1 MSEPMDDVIAQLAQA
16 DAMLKAI
23 PGAED
28 ILRNAASPEEAMR
41 RLTELLTK
49 NPEGMAALVP
59 VAQSFSDSIQK
70 AMNEGPPPVFTA
82 PSGEVKWNPLV
93 EAGILERM
101 EIDGDVPELRT
112 GPLPEGAKP
121 AIPVKTRSIDP
132 VFVGLQLKKTSEMAA
147 ASFALAAEE
156 HRALC
161 DQIQEDASKA
171 GLLPAVVADLLPP
184 VPTGIKGY
192 EAGRVPAPW
201 EPEPVSPLD
210 TLGLSKDE
218 ISELAWLAIATTQ
231 GRRSLA
237 PVIEQT
243 VVDNA
248 PDGISIRVMGKAHRP
263 EKAASVIWACQ
274 VFGSGDLNPEF
285 NPAMAAVVSFTQT
298 LVKSGLT
305 GPVGIYIEPM
315 NGTADR
321 RFGWVLH
328 YWKVT

>member
-41 RLTELLTK
+41 QITELLTK

-70 AMNEGPPPVFTA
+70 AMNGGPPPVFTT
-82 PSGEVKWNPLV
+82 PGGEVRWNPLI
-93 EAGILERM
+93 EAGILERV

-161 DQIQEDASKA
+161 DHIQEDATKA
-171 GLLPAVVADLLPP
+171 GLLPNVVADLLPP

-192 EAGRVPAPW
+192 EAGRVPAMW

-218 ISELAWLAIATTQ
+218 VSELAWLATATTQ

-237 PVIEQT
+237 PVIEKA
-243 VVDNA
+243 VADNV
-248 PDGISIRVMGKAHRP
+248 PDGISIKAQGKDARP
-263 EKAASVIWACQ
+263 EDAEYAIWSYQA
-274 VFGSGDLNPEF
+274 FGPLDLNPEF
-285 NPAMAAVVSFTQT
+285 NPAMTAVVDFTQV
-298 LVKSGLT
+298 LGRSGLT